1 MNKKVRLLICYPQKP
16 SNINE
21 AFPLQCYLHLCIP
34 LKLMID
40 YIFFPKS
47 TDLQFS
53 DYKNDTNAQKK
64 ENSLPHKEANKSQH
78 SCTVVVEKR
87 PTPPQIHIHQD
98 PQNETLLGNGTF
110 ADIIKVRISR
120 RNQPGLPWGL
130 NSMTGVPI
138 GRSEGIGTQQEAT

>member
-1 MNKKVRLLICYPQKP
+1 MHRKRKIPYHTKKQTKVSI
-16 SNINE
+16 
-21 AFPLQCYLHLCIP
+21 
-34 LKLMID
+34 
-40 YIFFPKS
+40 
-47 TDLQFS
+47 T
-53 DYKNDTNAQKK
+53 
-64 ENSLPHKEANKSQH
+64 
-78 SCTVVVEKR
+78 CTVVVEKR

-138 GRSEGIGTQQEAT
+138 GRSEGVGTQQEAT